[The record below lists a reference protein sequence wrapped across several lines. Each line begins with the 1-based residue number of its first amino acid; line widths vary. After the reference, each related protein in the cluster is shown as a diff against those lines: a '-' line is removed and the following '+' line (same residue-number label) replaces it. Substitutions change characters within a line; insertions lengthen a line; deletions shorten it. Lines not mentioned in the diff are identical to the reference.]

1 MRILL
6 ALLAVAALAAG
17 AYVVVSRDTAEP
29 AGQVGSLTLVGD
41 SLNVGTDPYLRDE
54 LDGWAIDAHD
64 RVGRQTWEG
73 VEELRRLRAS
83 LAPIVVVSLGTNDGD
98 GTEAEF
104 RDHVAEAIGIVGPR
118 RCLLW
123 ATVVRAGAPREEFN
137 AVLEDASADH
147 SNVRLVDWAALV
159 DREPET
165 LAFDT
170 VHGTSEGY
178 ARRAEETAAAVRR
191 CPAG

>member
-17 AYVVVSRDTAEP
+17 AYLFVARDTAEP
-29 AGQVGSLTLVGD
+29 AGRVGSLTLVGD

-54 LDGWAIDAHD
+54 LVGWSIDAHD
-64 RVGRQTWEG
+64 QVGRQTREG
-73 VEELRRLRAS
+73 VEELRRLRGS
-83 LAPIVVVSLGTNDGD
+83 LAPIVVVSLGTNDAD
-98 GTEAEF
+98 GSEAEF
-104 RDHVAEAIGIVGPR
+104 RELVGDAIRAVGPG

-123 ATVVRAGAPREEFN
+123 ATVVRDGAPRDGFN
-137 AVLEDASADH
+137 AVLEDARAEH
-147 SNVRLVDWAALV
+147 ANVRLVDWAGLV
-159 DREPET
+159 GREPGT

-170 VHGTSEGY
+170 VHGTPTGY
-178 ARRAEETAAAVRR
+178 ARRAAETAAAARR

>member
-17 AYVVVSRDTAEP
+17 AYVLVSRDTAEP

-41 SLNVGTDPYLRDE
+41 SLNVGTDP
-54 LDGWAIDAHD
+54 D

-104 RDHVAEAIGIVGPR
+104 RDYVAEAIGIVGPR

-123 ATVVRAGAPREEFN
+123 ATVVRAGAPRDGFN
-137 AVLEDASADH
+137 AVLEDARADH
-147 SNVRLVDWAALV
+147 PNVRLVDWASLV
-159 DREPET
+159 QREPET

-170 VHGTSEGY
+170 VHGTPEGY
-178 ARRAEETAAAVRR
+178 GRRAEETAAAVRR
-191 CPAG
+191 CPAA